1 MTYFVFTLGCKVNS
15 YESSAIATTLEN
27 KGYLLDKKNPG
38 VVIINTCSVTHVADQ
53 KSRQHIRKFRKEYP
67 NAILVV
73 MGCFAQSN
81 TEYAKNE
88 LDIDILLGTSKR
100 SKIPEYIEEFLMNKQ
115 RIVDVDDNPRKF
127 LKYEE
132 LNVTSCSENI
142 RAYLKVQDGCDNFCS
157 YCLVPYIRGKSRSRD
172 FDTVLEEARQLV
184 EKGYQEIVVSGI
196 HVGWYGK
203 DISRT
208 FSELIEKLS
217 DINGLNRLR
226 ISSIELS
233 EIDDEFLSLLKSRN
247 NIAKHLHLPL
257 QSGSNNVLKMMGRKY
272 TREEFI
278 NRVKEIKAEVPDVAL
293 TSDVIVGFPGESEE
307 DFMDTYNL
315 LKELG
320 FYQLHVFPYSIRRG
334 TKAADLLNQISPNV
348 KAERVKRLMDLSI
361 ELEKEYEKRFVG
373 QCLDVL
379 FERFD
384 GEYNIGHTS
393 NYLEIRQKSDYPKVG
408 QIENNKIESSNIVKS

>member
-1 MTYFVFTLGCKVNS
+1 MTYFIFTLGCKVNS

-27 KGYLLDKKNPG
+27 KGYLLDKKNPD

-53 KSRQHIRKFRKEYP
+53 KSRQHIRKFRKQYP
-67 NAILVV
+67 HTVLVV

-100 SKIPEYIEEFLMNKQ
+100 SQIPEYIDTFLKNKE
-115 RIVDVDDNPRKF
+115 RIVEVEDNPRKF

-172 FDTVLEEARQLV
+172 FETVLEEAHQLV
-184 EKGYQEIVVSGI
+184 RKGYQEIVVSGI

-203 DISRT
+203 DINRT

-233 EIDDEFLSLLKSRN
+233 EIDDEFLALLKNRN

-257 QSGSNNVLKMMGRKY
+257 QSGSNHVLSMMGRKY

-278 NRVKEIKAEVPDVAL
+278 ARVKEIKNEVPDVAL

-320 FYQLHVFPYSIRRG
+320 FYQLHVFPYSVRQG
-334 TKAADLLNQISPNV
+334 TKAASLPDQVPANI
-348 KAERVKRLMDLSI
+348 KAERVKRLLDLSSN
-361 ELEKEYEKRFVG
+361 LEKEYEKRFYG
-373 QCLDVL
+373 QHLDVL
-379 FERFD
+379 YERFD
-384 GEYNIGHTS
+384 GEYNVGHTS

-408 QIENNKIESSNIVKS
+408 QIENISIESKNIAKS

>member
-27 KGYLLDKKNPG
+27 KGYLLDEENPN
-38 VVIINTCSVTHVADQ
+38 VVVINTCSVTHVADQ
-53 KSRQHIRKFRKEYP
+53 KSRQHVRKFRKKYP
-67 NAILVV
+67 NSILVV

-81 TEYAKNE
+81 TNYATEE
-88 LDIDILLGTSKR
+88 LDIDILLGTSNR
-100 SKIPEYIEEFLMNKQ
+100 SHIPEYIDSFIKDRKKIIAVE
-115 RIVDVDDNPRKF
+115 DNPRKF

-172 FDTVLEEARQLV
+172 FDMVIEEAKQLV
-184 EKGYQEIVVSGI
+184 EKGYREIVVSGI

-203 DISRT
+203 DNGQS
-208 FSELIEKLS
+208 FSKLIEKLS
-217 DINGLNRLR
+217 DIEGLNRLR

-233 EIDDEFLSLLKSRN
+233 EIDDEFLVLLKNRD

-257 QSGSNNVLKMMGRKY
+257 QSGSDNVLKMMGRKY
-272 TREEFI
+272 TREQFI

-307 DFMDTYNL
+307 DFMNTYKL
-315 LKELG
+315 LEELG
-320 FYQLHVFPYSIRRG
+320 FYQLHVFPYSVRKG
-334 TKAADLLNQISPNV
+334 TKAAELPNQISP
-348 KAERVKRLMDLSI
+348 KIKSERVKRLLDLSTR
-361 ELEKEYEKRFVG
+361 LQKQYEQKFVG
-373 QCLDVL
+373 KHLDVL

-384 GEYNIGHTS
+384 GQYNIGHTS
-393 NYLEIRQKSDYPKVG
+393 NYLEIRQKSDYPRVG
-408 QIENNKIESSNIVKS
+408 EIENILIESSNIVKI

>member
-1 MTYFVFTLGCKVNS
+1 MKYYVFTLGCKVNS

-27 KGYLLDKKNPG
+27 KGYIFDSNNPD

-53 KSRQHIRKFRKEYP
+53 KSRQHVRKFRKMFP
-67 NAILVV
+67 NAVLVV

-81 TEYAKNE
+81 TDYAKTE

-100 SKIPEYIEEFLMNKQ
+100 SKIPEYIEQFLANREK
-115 RIVDVDDNPRKF
+115 IVDVDDNPRKF
-127 LKYEE
+127 FKYEE

-157 YCLVPYIRGKSRSRD
+157 YCLVPYIRGKSRSRSYEM
-172 FDTVLEEARQLV
+172 VMEEAKELV
-184 EKGYQEIVVSGI
+184 DKGYQEIVVSGI

-203 DISRT
+203 DIDGS
-208 FSELIEKLS
+208 FSDLIESLS
-217 DINGLNRLR
+217 DISGLNRLR

-233 EIDDEFLSLLKSRN
+233 EIDDKFLALLKNRD

-257 QSGSNNVLKMMGRKY
+257 QSGSNNVLKNMGRKY

-278 NRVKEIKAEVPDVAL
+278 SRVKEIKEQVPDVAL

-320 FYQLHVFPYSIRRG
+320 FYQLHVFPYSIRKG
-334 TKAADLLNQISPNV
+334 TRAADLPNQIPPSV
-348 KAERVKRLMDLSI
+348 KAERVKRLMDLSL
-361 ELEKEYEKRFVG
+361 ELEKEYEKRFFG
-373 QCLDVL
+373 KTLEVL

-393 NYLEIRQKSDYPKVG
+393 NYLEIKQKSDLPMVG
-408 QIENNKIESSNIVKS
+408 KIENILIESSNTIKS

>member
-27 KGYLLDKKNPG
+27 KGYLLDEENPN
-38 VVIINTCSVTHVADQ
+38 VVVINTCSVTHVADQ
-53 KSRQHIRKFRKEYP
+53 KSRQHVRKFRKKYP
-67 NAILVV
+67 NSILVV

-81 TEYAKNE
+81 TNYATEE
-88 LDIDILLGTSKR
+88 LDIDILLGTSTR
-100 SKIPEYIEEFLMNKQ
+100 SHIPEYIDSFIKDRKKIIAVE
-115 RIVDVDDNPRKF
+115 DNPRKF

-172 FDTVLEEARQLV
+172 FDMVIEEAKQLV
-184 EKGYQEIVVSGI
+184 EKGYREIVVSGI

-203 DISRT
+203 DNGQS
-208 FSELIEKLS
+208 FSKLIEKLS
-217 DINGLNRLR
+217 DIEGLNRLR

-233 EIDDEFLSLLKSRN
+233 EIDDEFLVLLKNRD

-257 QSGSNNVLKMMGRKY
+257 QSGSDNVLKMMGRKY
-272 TREEFI
+272 TREQFI

-307 DFMDTYNL
+307 DFMNTYKL
-315 LKELG
+315 LEELG
-320 FYQLHVFPYSIRRG
+320 FYQLHVFPYSVRKG
-334 TKAADLLNQISPNV
+334 TKAAELPNQISP
-348 KAERVKRLMDLSI
+348 KIKSERVKRLLDLSTR
-361 ELEKEYEKRFVG
+361 LQKQYEQKFVG
-373 QCLDVL
+373 KHLDVL

-384 GEYNIGHTS
+384 GQYNIGHTS
-393 NYLEIRQKSDYPKVG
+393 NYLEIRQKSDYPRVG
-408 QIENNKIESSNIVKS
+408 EIENILIESSNIVKI

>member
-1 MTYFVFTLGCKVNS
+1 MTFFVFTLGCKVNS

-27 KGYLLDKKNPG
+27 KGYLLDEKNPD

-53 KSRQHIRKFRKEYP
+53 KSRQHVRKFRKMYP
-67 NAILVV
+67 NAVLVV

-81 TEYAKNE
+81 TDYAKGE
-88 LDIDILLGTSKR
+88 LDIDILLGTSNR
-100 SKIPEYIEEFLMNKQ
+100 NKIPEYIDRFLANREK
-115 RIVDVDDNPRKF
+115 IVAVEDNPRKF

-172 FDTVLEEARQLV
+172 FDIVVKEAKQLV
-184 EKGYQEIVVSGI
+184 EKGYKEIVVSGI

-203 DISRT
+203 DNGRS
-208 FSELIEKLS
+208 FSELIRNLS
-217 DINGLNRLR
+217 DIDGLYRLR

-257 QSGSNNVLKMMGRKY
+257 QSGSNNVLSMMGRKY
-272 TREEFI
+272 TREQFI
-278 NRVKEIKAEVPDVAL
+278 NRVKEIKKEVPDVAI
-293 TSDVIVGFPGESEE
+293 TSDIIVGFPGETEE
-307 DFMDTYNL
+307 DFMDTYHL
-315 LKELG
+315 VEELG
-320 FYQLHVFPYSIRRG
+320 FYQLHVFPYSVRKG
-334 TKAADLLNQISPNV
+334 TKAADLPNQVSPKI
-348 KAERVKRLMDLSI
+348 KAERVKRLIDLSTR
-361 ELEKEYEKRFVG
+361 LENAYEKRFLG
-373 QCLDVL
+373 KSLEVL

-393 NYLEIRQKSDYPKVG
+393 NYIEIRQKSDYPKVSNV
-408 QIENNKIESSNIVKS
+408 ENILIESSNIVKI

>member
-1 MTYFVFTLGCKVNS
+1 MKYYVFTLGCKVNS

-27 KGYLLDKKNPG
+27 KGYIFDSNNPD

-53 KSRQHIRKFRKEYP
+53 KSRQHVRKFRKMFP
-67 NAILVV
+67 NAVLVV

-81 TEYAKNE
+81 TDYAKTE

-100 SKIPEYIEEFLMNKQ
+100 SKIPEYIEQFLANREK
-115 RIVDVDDNPRKF
+115 IVDVDDNPRKF
-127 LKYEE
+127 FKYEE

-157 YCLVPYIRGKSRSRD
+157 YCLVPYIRGKSRSRSYEM
-172 FDTVLEEARQLV
+172 VMEEANELV
-184 EKGYQEIVVSGI
+184 DKGYQEIVVSGI

-203 DISRT
+203 DIDGS
-208 FSELIEKLS
+208 FSDLIESLS
-217 DINGLNRLR
+217 DISGLNRLR

-233 EIDDEFLSLLKSRN
+233 EIDDKFLALLKNRD

-257 QSGSNNVLKMMGRKY
+257 QSGSNNVLKNMGRKY

-278 NRVKEIKAEVPDVAL
+278 SRVKEIKEQVPDVAL

-320 FYQLHVFPYSIRRG
+320 FYQLHVFPYSIRKG
-334 TKAADLLNQISPNV
+334 TRAADLPDQISPSV
-348 KAERVKRLMDLSI
+348 KAERVKRLMDLSL
-361 ELEKEYEKRFVG
+361 ELEKAYEKRFFG
-373 QCLDVL
+373 KTLEVL

-393 NYLEIRQKSDYPKVG
+393 NYLEIKQKSDVPMVG
-408 QIENNKIESSNIVKS
+408 KIENILIESSNIVKS

>member
-1 MTYFVFTLGCKVNS
+1 MTYYIFTLGCKVNT
-15 YESSAIATTLEN
+15 YESSAIASTLEN
-27 KGYLLDKKNPG
+27 KGYLFDENNPD

-67 NAILVV
+67 NAVLVV
-73 MGCFAQSN
+73 MGCFMQSN
-81 TEYAKNE
+81 SEYAKTE
-88 LDIDILLGTSKR
+88 LDIDILLGTDKR
-100 SKIPEYIEEFLMNKQ
+100 SKIPEYIEQFLKDHQ
-115 RIVDVDDNPRKF
+115 KIVDIGENPRKY

-172 FDTVLEEARQLV
+172 FDMCIKEAEQLV
-184 EKGYQEIVVSGI
+184 TKGYQEIVVSGI

-203 DISRT
+203 DNGHS
-208 FSELIEKLS
+208 FSKLVEKLC
-217 DINGLNRLR
+217 DIKGLNRLR

-233 EIDDEFLSLLKSRN
+233 EIDDDFLALIKRRDNL
-247 NIAKHLHLPL
+247 AKHLHLPL
-257 QSGSNNVLKMMGRKY
+257 QSGSNGVLKMMGRKY

-278 NRVKEIKAEVPDVAL
+278 ARVKEIKKELPDIAL

-320 FYQLHVFPYSIRRG
+320 FYQLHVFPYSMRKG
-334 TKAADLLNQISPNV
+334 TRAAELPNQVPAHIKS
-348 KAERVKRLMDLSI
+348 ERVKRLLKLSE
-361 ELEKEYEKRFVG
+361 ELEEQYEKRFIG
-373 QCLDVL
+373 QRLDVL
-379 FERFD
+379 FEKYD
-384 GEYNIGHTS
+384 GTYNVGHTS
-393 NYLEIRQKSDYPKVG
+393 NYLEIRQKGDRPKVG
-408 QIENNKIESSNIVKS
+408 EIENILIESSNIVKI